1 MDFRFPLVSPHSLGY
16 QMMSHPPIKLLLV
29 DDEDDYRRSCMKYME
44 RKGHIVQEAASG
56 AQAMML
62 LERDTFDVAVLDI
75 DMPGMNGLELMQR
88 ICEAKINLEVV
99 FLTGHGSIET
109 AVSAMKLGACDYL
122 TKPCSLGDLEHR
134 CLLAR
139 DRNHLRKENIQ
150 LKELVSRSTPKQTLV
165 GESAAM
171 REVVRM
177 VEKVA
182 PTGKPVLI
190 EGESGTGKEVV
201 ARSIQERSLLADKP
215 FVTINC
221 AALPENLVESELFGH
236 QKGSFT
242 GASSEKL
249 GLFEIAD
256 GGTLFID
263 EVGELPLSLQP
274 KLLRVL
280 EDGSLRRIGSHRERK
295 VKVRLIAATNRD
307 LTQAVKEG
315 SFREDL
321 FYRINVLSL
330 TLPPLRQREGDV
342 GLLVD
347 HLLPHGW
354 SIDSDARDVLLHYS
368 WPGNVRQLINVIERA
383 TILADHHEIT
393 LDDLP
398 SEITHP
404 TGLQQGVYDEHG
416 GDTNGSGHTHFVV
429 GSPDVKVDD
438 LVKTHVLEVLS
449 KEKGN
454 KARTARKLGI
464 HRRKLYRLLERY
476 THPTGADETEPSES
490 ESILN

>member
-1 MDFRFPLVSPHSLGY
+1 MTNS
-16 QMMSHPPIKLLLV
+16 PIKLLLV
-29 DDEDDYRRSCMKYME
+29 DDEDDYRRSCLKYMQ
-44 RKGHIVQEAASG
+44 RKGHDVQEAGSG

-62 LERDTFDVAVLDI
+62 LERGSFNVAVLDI
-75 DMPGMNGLELMQR
+75 DMPGMTGMELMQR
-88 ICEAKINLEVV
+88 IHEAKMDLEVV

-139 DRNHLRKENIQ
+139 DRNQLRKENLQ
-150 LKELVSRSTPKQTLV
+150 LKALVSRATPKQKLV

-171 REVVRM
+171 KDVVRM

-182 PTGKPVLI
+182 PTSKPVLI

-201 ARSIQERSLLADKP
+201 ARSIQERSALVNKP

-221 AALPENLVESELFGH
+221 AALPEPLVESELFGH

-263 EVGELPLSLQP
+263 EIGELPLSLQP

-280 EDGSLRRIGSHRERK
+280 EDGSLRRIGCHRERK
-295 VKVRLIAATNRD
+295 VKVRIIAATNRD
-307 LTQAVKEG
+307 LTQAVQEG
-315 SFREDL
+315 HFREDL
-321 FYRINVLSL
+321 FYRVNVLSL
-330 TLPPLRQREGDV
+330 TLPPLRERAGDV
-342 GLLVD
+342 EHLID
-347 HLLPHGW
+347 HLLPSGW
-354 SIDSDARDVLLHYS
+354 SIDADAKAMLMQYS

-398 SEITHP
+398 NEITHP
-404 TGLQQGVYDEHG
+404 LNLHLASFS
-416 GDTNGSGHTHFVV
+416 GSSTETPTPRPSKLMI
-429 GSPDVKVDD
+429 GSPDLKVDD
-438 LVKTHVLEVLS
+438 LVKTHVLEVLA

-476 THPTGADETEPSES
+476 TQSEAVQAV
-490 ESILN
+490 